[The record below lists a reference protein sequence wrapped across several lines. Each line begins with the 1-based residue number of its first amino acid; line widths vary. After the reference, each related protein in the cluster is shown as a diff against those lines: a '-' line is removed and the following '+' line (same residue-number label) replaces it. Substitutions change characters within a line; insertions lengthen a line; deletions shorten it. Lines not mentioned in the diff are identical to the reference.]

1 MLSTP
6 FSNRGRPGSHHIIRS
21 VLTSTLKHVSR
32 IAAYGIIG
40 ATLALITVAV
50 VHLDNREDLSP
61 WHTEHLDEEFTAE
74 TGLGSFAE
82 YLALEERLFRQLDE
96 EVYAVT
102 ASSKGNII
110 DRFSRGSL
118 SDPARWPQDWN
129 RSYESGQQTPHATVL
144 LLHGLSDSP
153 YSMRHLAQALH
164 EQGNH
169 VLNLRLPGHGTA
181 PSGLVWATWKDMAA
195 AVQLAARHLHQQHPE
210 VPLHII
216 GYSNGA
222 ALALIYELT
231 ALSDGSLPR
240 PDKLVL
246 ISPEIGVSSLA
257 RFARTQARLGRL
269 LGLEKL
275 GWNDISPEY
284 DPFKYGSFAINAGN
298 LSYEITHVIQR
309 MITAAG
315 EQGKLQDI
323 APILAFSS
331 VVDATVDVNSL
342 VSHLFNRLPEG
353 GHELVLFDINH
364 SSGIEQ
370 LLRWSSQDLV
380 QLLTQDP
387 QHSYTLRLL
396 SNRDTGSRQLALK
409 TWGPGQTT
417 PVVQPTEMN
426 WPDDI
431 YSLTHVAL
439 PFPPGDTLYGGEPE
453 GQSPGIELGTLAL
466 RGERGVLQIP
476 AAAILRLRWNP
487 FYEYLEFRTVE
498 FLDPVGAAPG
508 R

>member
-1 MLSTP
+1 M
-6 FSNRGRPGSHHIIRS
+6 
-21 VLTSTLKHVSR
+21 
-32 IAAYGIIG
+32 
-40 ATLALITVAV
+40 AV
-50 VHLDNREDLSP
+50 VHLNGRPELSA
-61 WHTEHLDEEFTAE
+61 WHTVHLDEEFTAK
-74 TGLGSFAE
+74 TGLVRFSQ
-82 YLALEERLFRQLDE
+82 YLELEERLFRQLDE
-96 EVYAVT
+96 EIVSKT
-102 ASSKGNII
+102 AGSKGSTIN
-110 DRFSRGSL
+110 RFSKGSL
-118 SDPARWPQDWN
+118 SDPGRWPQNWN
-129 RSYESGQQTPHATVL
+129 RSYELSQPAPRATVL

-164 EQGNH
+164 ERGNH

-181 PSGLVWATWKDMAA
+181 PSGLVRASWQDMAA
-195 AVQLAARHLHQQHPE
+195 AAQLAAGHLHQQHPD
-210 VPLHII
+210 VPLHLV

-222 ALALIYELT
+222 ALALVYELAT
-231 ALSDGSLPR
+231 LADHSLPG

-246 ISPEIGVSSLA
+246 ISPEIGVSRLA

-298 LSYEITHVIQR
+298 LSYEITHAIQDR
-309 MITAAG
+309 ITAAG
-315 EQGKLQDI
+315 EQGRLQDI

-331 VVDATVDVNSL
+331 VVDATVEVEAL
-342 VSHLFNRLPEG
+342 VAHLFHRLPEG

-380 QLLTQDP
+380 QLLSQDP

-396 SNRDTGSRQLALK
+396 TNRDTGSRQVALNS
-409 TWGPGQTT
+409 WPPRQTT
-417 PVVQPTEMN
+417 PVVQPMDLH

-439 PFPPGDTLYGGEPE
+439 PFPPGDTLYGGEPD
-453 GQSPGIELGTLAL
+453 GDSPGIELGTLAL

-476 AAAILRLRWNP
+476 AAQILRLRWNP
-487 FYEYLEFRTVE
+487 FYSFLEDHTLQ
-498 FLDPVGAAPG
+498 FLQRD
-508 R
+508 